1 MTTNFKMN
9 ELTYN
14 YLLEIHELMSV
25 GRISL
30 ARDKLEE
37 LLGINQNLIA

>member
-1 MTTNFKMN
+1 MNTSFKMN

-14 YLLEIHELMSV
+14 YLLEIYELMSV

-30 ARDKLEE
+30 AKDKLEE